1 MNIGCD
7 GRALVGSLTGV
18 GRWTVEVAAGLA
30 ERWGHRVVLA
40 ASKPVALPDRLRHP
54 AVETLPPPS
63 VPWPGTLWLHTA
75 LPAALARAG
84 IHVYL
89 APLAIVPRR
98 CPVPSVAVVHD
109 VTPRTHPHR
118 HTLANRFCFNAYL
131 EESLERAAV
140 VVASSAGTAE
150 LLRQV
155 VPRARR
161 RVVRIPLGVDGSF
174 RPPHPDDDGDRVRRR
189 FAAGRRYLLH
199 LGTLEPRKG
208 LLDLVAA
215 WERLAGRVPDPPDL
229 VLAGGRGWGFRPIA
243 ARLEASPR
251 GDRIHL
257 PGYVSDDDAVALL
270 QHAEAFVLASEAEG
284 WGLPLGEAIACGTPC
299 VASDIPPLREVAGD
313 AALFAPS
320 GDPAALVEAI
330 AAALE
335 PATARTLR
343 ERAAD
348 RAPALRW
355 GPIVDRWHE
364 LLTDVA
370 GG

>member
-7 GRALVGSLTGV
+7 GRALIGPLTGV
-18 GRWTVEVAAGLA
+18 GRWTVEVVSGLA
-30 ERWGHRVVLA
+30 GRWGHRIVLA
-40 ASKPVALPDRLRHP
+40 ASKPLALPDRLRHP
-54 AVETLPPPS
+54 AVEALPLPAA
-63 VPWPGTLWLHTA
+63 PWPGTLWLHTA

-84 IHVYL
+84 VDVYL

-98 CPVPSVAVVHD
+98 CPVPAVAVVHD

-140 VVASSAGTAE
+140 VVASSLGTAE
-150 LLRQV
+150 LLREIA
-155 VPRARR
+155 PRARR

-174 RPPHPDDDGDRVRRR
+174 RPPPPDDDGGRVRRR
-189 FAAGRRYLLH
+189 FAAGRRYILH

-215 WERLAGRVPDPPDL
+215 WERLAGRDDDPPDL
-229 VLAGGRGWGFRPIA
+229 VLAGGRGWGWRPIG
-243 ARLEASPR
+243 ARLAASPLR
-251 GDRIHL
+251 ERIHL
-257 PGYVSDDDAVALL
+257 PGYVPDEDALALL
-270 QHAEAFVLASEAEG
+270 QHAEVFVLASESEG

-299 VASDIPPLREVAGD
+299 VASDIPPLHEVAGD
-313 AALFAPS
+313 AALFAPA
-320 GDPAALVEAI
+320 GEPDALAEAI

-343 ERAAD
+343 ERAAA

-355 GPIVDRWHE
+355 EPIVDRWHE
-364 LLTDVA
+364 LLTEVA
-370 GG
+370 SA